1 MKVRRYDRE
10 FKLNAL
16 ELLKIGDK
24 TQAAI
29 CRELGIPEST
39 MDGWKKAYQEDGADA
54 FPGSG
59 SIKASN
65 IDTYKLQKELADVKM
80 ERDILKKAL
89 AIFSKQK

>member
-1 MKVRRYDRE
+1 MKPRQYDKE

-16 ELLKIGDK
+16 FLLKKGDK
-24 TQAAI
+24 TQAQI

-39 MDGWKKAYQEDGADA
+39 MDGWRKVFREEGDEA

-59 SIKASN
+59 NVKPSN
-65 IDTYKLQKELADVKM
+65 VEVCNLKKELDDVKM

-89 AIFSKQK
+89 AIFSRPR